1 MSVLSQF
8 EFCAFKFCCECHGNV
23 IFFFFFSPLLVPN
36 VIESG
41 PNVYQGL
48 GVPL

>member
-23 IFFFFFSPLLVPN
+23 IFFSPLLVPN